1 MSEKTTPEPQA
12 PGHQDTAVPAETRV
26 PGGTSPEAMASDVV
40 LDTAGGQMPP
50 SAVPAA
56 TQRRGRDRDG
66 NGGSVLHQI
75 FTGSAMVSVL
85 SVLLAIVLGG
95 ILMAVTNPKVAAA
108 AGYFFAQPGDLLT
121 EVIRP
126 YTALVQ
132 GSIFNWAGADLG
144 AQLYPITETLTVATP
159 PDLRRAWRCPGV
171 PCRPVQHRRSGSDH
185 LRRALRRLRRLC
197 LAPADRTAPAG
208 CHRGWPGRR
217 RGLGRRR
224 RPAEGSHRGA

>member
-1 MSEKTTPEPQA
+1 MLPAQRPERRYRSLPATKEKPMSEKTTPEPQA
-12 PGHQDTAVPAETRV
+12 AGHTSAPEPAPTQV
-26 PGGTSPEAMASDVV
+26 PGGTTSEAVAADVA

-56 TQRRGRDRDG
+56 TQLRGRDHDRDG
-66 NGGSVLHQI
+66 GGSVLHQV
-75 FTGSAMVSVL
+75 FTGNAMVSFL

-95 ILMAVTNPKVAAA
+95 ILMAVTNPKVAVP

-132 GSIFNWAGADLG
+132 GSIFNWAGADLA

-159 PDLRRAWRCPGV
+159 LICA
-171 PCRPVQHRRSGSDH
+171 
-185 LRRALRRLRRLC
+185 
-197 LAPADRTAPAG
+197 
-208 CHRGWPGRR
+208 
-217 RGLGRRR
+217 GLGVALAFR
-224 RPAEGSHRGA
+224 AGLFNIGAQGQIIFGALFGAYAG